1 MKAKEWEA
9 TSLPERNC
17 SLRPQRGGGGW
28 TDKLMEAN
36 SREIIGIYNV
46 VIKASQNIKR
56 KEFIHTQFWNNLRA
70 I

>member
-1 MKAKEWEA
+1 
-9 TSLPERNC
+9 
-17 SLRPQRGGGGW
+17 
-28 TDKLMEAN
+28 MEAN